1 VISNHAFIEG
11 FMIHLSFL
19 FFSFYFYFLFL
30 FFILRLVQ
38 VKLFKVLPNL
48 PIVINHRNKLGR
60 GNLVIE

>member
-1 VISNHAFIEG
+1 
-11 FMIHLSFL
+11 MIHLSFL